1 MYSRHPSRSSG
12 LKRSG
17 AAALALL
24 AACTAAAQPAPDARA
39 EVERFEHALDEA
51 VAGVGQ
57 ARALPLLGGAGG
69 ARGFLVP
76 GVGAVFVL
84 PPQALPVPGGAL
96 MLRRGASR
104 PMVAAVAESA
114 FAAAEKARA
123 RADAAR
129 HSERARAAQ
138 TARQR
143 EGAEHAAE
151 EPSDLER
158 ELREVEAL
166 ARAYQREVERL
177 SEQSERALLQLT
189 EALRHGQ
196 REILVPLGPAPVPA
210 AAPLPPVPPEEPAT
224 PDTPAPA
231 PPAPLPPWRYWFE
244 MRAGEAPETSRSAED
259 LVGAVRTLIV
269 DTIERQG
276 ALLRTLRPDE
286 LVVVA
291 VDFEPPALLAGDPAA
306 RSRRLVIKARKRD
319 VEDHRTG
326 RLSRAQ
332 LRERIEAVEY

>member
-1 MYSRHPSRSSG
+1 MYSRHPSPSSA
-12 LKRSG
+12 LRRSG
-17 AAALALL
+17 AAVALALL
-24 AACTAAAQPAPDARA
+24 AAHTSAAQPAPEARS

-57 ARALPLLGGAGG
+57 ARVLPLLGGAGG

-84 PPQALPVPGGAL
+84 PPQALPVPGRAL
-96 MLRRGASR
+96 VLRHGASR
-104 PMVAAVAESA
+104 PMVAAEAESA
-114 FAAAEKARA
+114 LAEKARA
-123 RADAAR
+123 RAEAAR
-129 HSERARAAQ
+129 RAEQARAAP
-138 TARQR
+138 APRQR
-143 EGAEHAAE
+143 ERSEHAAE
-151 EPSDLER
+151 EAIER

-166 ARAYQREVERL
+166 ARAYQREVERM

-196 REILVPLGPAPVPA
+196 REILIPLDPAPVPA

-224 PDTPAPA
+224 PDTPA

-259 LVGAVRTLIV
+259 LVGAVRSVIV
-269 DTIERQG
+269 DTIEGQG

-286 LVVVA
+286 LLVVA

-306 RSRRLVIKARKRD
+306 RARRLVIKARKRD
-319 VEDHRTG
+319 VDEHRKG

>member
-1 MYSRHPSRSSG
+1 MYSRHPSRSSA
-12 LKRSG
+12 LRRSG
-17 AAALALL
+17 AAVALALL
-24 AACTAAAQPAPDARA
+24 ATHTAAAQPAPDARSD
-39 EVERFEHALDEA
+39 VERFEHALDEA

-57 ARALPLLGGAGG
+57 ARVLPLLGGAGG

-84 PPQALPVPGGAL
+84 PPQALPVPGRAL
-96 MLRRGASR
+96 VLRHGASR
-104 PMVAAVAESA
+104 PMVAAEAESTL
-114 FAAAEKARA
+114 AEKARV
-123 RADAAR
+123 RAEAAR
-129 HSERARAAQ
+129 RAEQALAAQ
-138 TARQR
+138 APRQR
-143 EGAEHAAE
+143 ERSEHAAE
-151 EPSDLER
+151 EAIER

-166 ARAYQREVERL
+166 ARAYQREVERM

-189 EALRHGQ
+189 EALRQGQ
-196 REILVPLGPAPVPA
+196 RETLIPLGPAPVPA

-224 PDTPAPA
+224 PDTPALA

-259 LVGAVRTLIV
+259 LVGAVRSVIV
-269 DTIERQG
+269 DTIEGQG

-291 VDFEPPALLAGDPAA
+291 VDFEPAALLAGDPAA
-306 RSRRLVIKARKRD
+306 RTRRLVIKARKRD
-319 VEDHRTG
+319 VEDHRRG